1 MSWKVYINGFKSFLL
16 LEKSHS
22 KHTISAYLRDIS
34 KLEEFLSLEDGK
46 LSLREVDLSKL
57 RLFLQYL
64 NELGLSARSQARLL
78 SALKTFFGYLKME
91 NLIDK
96 DPTELLEGPKLS
108 RKIPEVLSSEE
119 IAKMLMAIDLST
131 PHGVRNRAMLET
143 LYACGLRV
151 SELIQLR
158 LSDYFPNSNFIKVLG
173 KGKKERLVPI
183 GDTAVK
189 HINLYIEGVRRAQLN
204 ISSEAENIIFLNRR
218 GTGLSRVMVFSI
230 IKTLSKQVGISK
242 NVSPHTFRHSFATH
256 LIEGGADLRA
266 VQDMLGH
273 ESILTTEIYTHLDT
287 HYLKETVFQYHPM
300 NDRRFLER

>member
-22 KHTISAYLRDIS
+22 EHTILAYLRDIS
-34 KLEEFLSLEDGK
+34 KLEEFLSLEGGK
-46 LSLREVDLSKL
+46 LSLKEVDLSKL

-64 NELGLSARSQARLL
+64 NELGLSTRSQARLL

-119 IAKMLMAIDLST
+119 IAKMLRAIDLST

-158 LSDYFPNSNFIKVLG
+158 LSDYFPESNFIKVLG
-173 KGKKERLVPI
+173 KGKKERLVPM

-189 HINLYIEGVRRAQLN
+189 HINLYIEGVRRPQLN
-204 ISSEAENIIFLNRR
+204 ISPEAENIIFLNRR
-218 GTGLSRVMVFSI
+218 GTGLSRVMVFNI
-230 IKTLSKQVGISK
+230 IKALSKQVGISK

-300 NDRRFLER
+300 NDKRFLER